1 MADIMSQ
8 NEIDEL
14 LKQLTGGAD
23 AGVGPVSQVEPSP
36 SPEQAAPM
44 PPPNIQENQPSMQ
57 QQPGAGQQYP
67 PQMAGQQY
75 PQQMAVQPQMQQAMY
90 PQQYMQQPM
99 MGQQYPQQMMGQP
112 GMQQMGGYPPQYMQ
126 QEHTIS
132 APVFNQLQPAK
143 KNETP
148 GSGQTVGASM
158 LAALKAEKGNKKI
171 KPYDFRRPDKFVK
184 EQLRTITKIHEN
196 FSRTVTTSLSAML
209 RSMVSVQVISV
220 DQITYEEYIRSVP
233 NPSVISVF
241 DVGGDLKGNAVFEIN
256 PSLSLA
262 MIDRLFGGLG
272 KSLSKSRSLTPIEET
287 VMKKIIA
294 RLLND
299 LTEAW
304 QQFVSIEP
312 KIELMESNPQFTQIA
327 LPNAMVLLVTFEVR
341 INETEGTSNL
351 CFPHIVLEPILEK
364 LNVQY
369 LYSGINKIQ
378 NDGNTKKIEDS
389 LKRAKIPLVVEL
401 GRSLITVRDFLQLN
415 VDDVIMLDRTTTDL
429 LDVHA
434 GGRMKFKG
442 HPGLV
447 DNKLSVAIAQ
457 VIRENEEVLDLDV

>member
-1 MADIMSQ
+1 MAEVMSQ

-23 AGVGPVSQVEPSP
+23 TGAGPVSSATPANA
-36 SPEQAAPM
+36 PESAPAPLQQPDAGSMPM
-44 PPPNIQENQPSMQ
+44 PQMSQQPPQMQ
-57 QQPGAGQQYP
+57 QQAGQWPQQNPQMGGYPPQQYPQQYP
-67 PQMAGQQY
+67 PQMQQY
-75 PQQMAVQPQMQQAMY
+75 PQQQM
-90 PQQYMQQPM
+90 
-99 MGQQYPQQMMGQP
+99 MMGQP
-112 GMQQMGGYPPQYMQ
+112 GMQPQMGGYPQQQYPQQYQ
-126 QEHTIS
+126 QQNIS
-132 APVFNQLQPAK
+132 APAFNQLQPAK
-143 KNETP
+143 KADSS
-148 GSGQTVGASM
+148 GGQTVGASM

-209 RSMVSVQVISV
+209 RSMVSVQVVSV

-378 NDGNTKKIEDS
+378 NDGNTKKLEDS

-401 GRSLITVRDFLQLN
+401 GRSLITVSDFLQLN